1 MRFSVKKTI
10 PILCVLLLLP
20 LLAVPAAAD
29 GPVLDS
35 ETACVMDAETGQV
48 LFSKDM
54 HRQMYPASIT
64 KVMTGMLAL
73 KELSTEQLLTV
84 SQSAYNSVPR
94 TSSHIGLLPGEE
106 LTVNNAL
113 YALAME
119 SANDAANVLAEAIS
133 GSQEAFGRHMT
144 EEAQALGAKNTH
156 FVNANGLPDSEH
168 YTTAYDMA
176 LIASEAL
183 KTPGFT
189 DYFGRVN
196 YAFPATNK
204 SVARPFENKNRI
216 LSGQYY
222 YDGVLMSKTG
232 WTSAAQGTL
241 VTAVRR
247 GETTLVVVVMKS
259 VMLESK
265 YQDTTKLLNYCFSN
279 FQRTSV
285 TGEEIASQLDLGD
298 YFPAPR
304 QVKSFLLPASADPAD
319 LNFTLAQGMTLDNGA
334 EQTAVIINTSL
345 NEEPL
350 PDAAL
355 VLLLSGSEAA
365 LAAATEPE
373 PEEPLLPEE
382 ETPEYTWKTLILP
395 GLVLLIPV
403 SLIAEMLRQRI
414 RERRKRRK
422 KLERKIR
429 QMKKRMQ

>member
-1 MRFSVKKTI
+1 MRLQWKYSIFALCLL
-10 PILCVLLLLP
+10 ILIP
-20 LLAVPAAAD
+20 LLAVPAAAEE
-29 GPVLDS
+29 PLIDS

-48 LFSKDM
+48 LYSKDM
-54 HRQMYPASIT
+54 HKQMYPASIT
-64 KVMTGMLAL
+64 KVMTGLLAL
-73 KELSTEQLLTV
+73 RELNPDDVLTV

-133 GSQEAFGRHMT
+133 GSQESFGQHMT
-144 EEAQALGAKNTH
+144 EEAEALGAKNTH
-156 FVNANGLPDSEH
+156 FANANGLPNSEH

-176 LIASEAL
+176 LIACEAL

-189 DYFGRVN
+189 DYFGQVT
-196 YAFPATNK
+196 YTFPATNK
-204 SVARPFENKNRI
+204 SAARPFENKNRM
-216 LSGQYY
+216 LSGQF
-222 YDGVLMSKTG
+222 YDAGVLFSKTG

-241 VTAVRR
+241 VTAVQR

-259 VMLESK
+259 IMLESK
-265 YQDTTKLLNYCFSN
+265 YRDTQKLLNYCFSQY
-279 FQRTSV
+279 QRKTV
-285 TGEEIASQLDLGD
+285 TGEEIAAQLDLGD

-304 QVKSFLLPASADPAD
+304 QVKTFLLPDGVEANELTFSI
-319 LNFTLAQGMTLDNGA
+319 AQGMEVHGVA
-334 EQTAVIINTSL
+334 EQTAVIVNTAL
-345 NEEPL
+345 NEQPL
-350 PDAAL
+350 PDTTL

-373 PEEPLLPEE
+373 PEEEIPLEESPEQ
-382 ETPEYTWKTLILP
+382 TWKSLILP

-403 SLIAEMLRQRI
+403 ALIAELLRQNI